1 MEDAD
6 MANWAMTT
14 YIIEG
19 PQEDLQKIYEA
30 IKNPSVQEGSSPEWE
45 GNILNTLGI
54 KWDDKDYYMRG
65 FIYDEP
71 ELDNILTINAE
82 EAYGLTDFR
91 IPLKKHFPNI
101 KIYWN
106 TESIEDDV
114 FTTNDIKGEYFQDR
128 FYVSIWTKDTDGIE
142 YFGNEENALKYISN
156 MTKGKINSIEDIEK
170 FNKENYNTD
179 QYIILREY
187 SVIKED

>member
-1 MEDAD
+1 

-19 PQEDLQKIYEA
+19 PQEDLQKIYDA
-30 IKNPSVQEGSSPEWE
+30 IKNPSVQEGSSDEWE

-71 ELDNILTINAE
+71 ELDDILTINAE

-106 TESIEDDV
+106 TEEPDDDV
-114 FTTNDIKGEYFQDR
+114 YATNDVDGKYFQER
-128 FYVSIWTKDTDGIE
+128 FYVNVWTKDADGIE
-142 YFGNEENALKYISN
+142 YFCSKDNALKYVSN
-156 MTKGKINSIEDIEK
+156 MTKGTVNSIEDIEK
-170 FNKENYNTD
+170 FNKKYNDSD
-179 QYIILREY
+179 QYIIFRKY
-187 SVIKED
+187 DVIKED